1 MTQKTF
7 TFFLLIAMLYA
18 VPGFSQTDSTASADS
33 ARKEEKRVAK
43 IENKRPRTA
52 ALMSAIVPGL
62 GQIYN
67 RQYWKVPI
75 IYAGGIA
82 LIYEL
87 INNQTQYH
95 TYKGWLKDTTN
106 TDPNSPYIAVYQTQE
121 DFYHKNRDLCAVL
134 FLGLYGLNIIDAN
147 VAAHLKEFNIDE
159 KLSLKFK
166 PLFYAKYNSQ
176 FVAGLTVNLVFK

>member
-1 MTQKTF
+1 
-7 TFFLLIAMLYA
+7 MLYA
-18 VPGFSQTDSTASADS
+18 LPCFSQTDSTASSDS

-43 IENKRPRTA
+43 IENKRPRKA
-52 ALMSAIVPGL
+52 ALMSTIVPGL
-62 GQIYN
+62 GQVYN

-82 LIYEL
+82 LIYLLSSNESQL
-87 INNQTQYH
+87 KH
-95 TYKGWLKDTTN
+95 YKHLYDTTSASN
-106 TDPNSPYIAVYQTQE
+106 ASYLAVYQTQE
-121 DFYHKNRDLCAVL
+121 DYYHKNRDLCAVL
-134 FLGLYGLNIIDAN
+134 LLGLYGLNIIDAN
-147 VAAHLKEFNIDE
+147 VSAHLREFNIDE